1 MCFHCRFCVGD
12 RFYLCENKILCE
24 YDYEE
29 RLVFA
34 SMANHPMLK
43 RQASNLSAPGPPSSL
58 HPQNQSSSSP
68 SQHGMMPGHHPGMH
82 SPVNGHRSTP
92 QGDLNNNS
100 SHSNNHNT
108 PTGPFGGMGSKA
120 NSCNQSQ
127 LGAAS

>member
-1 MCFHCRFCVGD
+1 MTSLYFWFRFCVGD

-43 RQASNLSAPGPPSSL
+43 RQANNLSTPGAGSL
-58 HPQNQSSSSP
+58 HAQNQTSP
-68 SQHGMMPGHHPGMH
+68 GQHGIIPSHHSGIH
-82 SPVNGHRSTP
+82 SPVNGHRTTP

-100 SHSNNHNT
+100 SHSNNHNGT
-108 PTGPFGGMGSKA
+108 VPPFGSISSKPSA
-120 NSCNQSQ
+120 CNQNSM
-127 LGAAS
+127 GATS